1 MVWDYCS
8 VNLNSDSTGSF
19 YAGDIVTGSVYLKF
33 KNRQKIESIEFTVV
47 GTSKAQWTRPRP
59 TMPHIK
65 IYSEK
70 KKLLHIMVELF
81 EDFKGKTIEPGVYT
95 YPFHFA
101 LPSDLPS
108 TFESGFAKVH
118 YCIKIKSKGVCN
130 HKKIV
135 PFVVFG
141 NVNLNHIEEYLEPS
155 TFKFHKTCWNS
166 NYLSFFV
173 KTYTGFASK
182 QLVPFEVTVKNDRK
196 VKILKLCVS
205 LIQKL
210 RYTVTEGYADD
221 EKKMCKLEHTNFQ
234 NIEEESFDLTVEIP
248 HICPSSIHLRDPMI
262 DISYAFRIEVKFPF
276 HSTFSEDIPVTVATV
291 PVLHYDFNEVADE

>member
-33 KNRQKIESIEFTVV
+33 KQRKNIERIEFIVV

-70 KKLLHIMVELF
+70 KKLLHITEDLF
-81 EDFKGKTIEPGVYT
+81 ENIQGKTVEPGVLT

-101 LPSDLPS
+101 LPNDLPS

-118 YCIKIKSKGVCN
+118 YCIKIKSKGVCKR
-130 HKKIV
+130 KKV
-135 PFVVFG
+135 TPFVVFG
-141 NVNLNHIEEYLEPS
+141 NINLNHIEEYLETS
-155 TFKFHKTCWNS
+155 KYTFHKTCWNS
-166 NYLSFFV
+166 ETVSFIV
-173 KTYTGFASK
+173 KTYTAFASK
-182 QLVPFEVTVKNDRK
+182 QTVPLEITVKNETK
-196 VKILKLCVS
+196 IKILKLTVF

-210 RYTVTEGYADD
+210 RYSIREGYADE
-221 EKKMCKLEHTNFQ
+221 EKKISKVEHDKFQ
-234 NIEEESFDLTVEIP
+234 NTKEESFALSIEIP
-248 HICPSSIHLRDPMI
+248 HICPTSLHIPEPMI
-262 DISYAFRIEVKFPF
+262 NISYALRIEIKFPF
-276 HSTFSEDIPVTVATV
+276 HSTFHEDIPVTVATV
-291 PVLHYDFNEVADE
+291 PVLHYDFNENNE